1 MWDFFKR
8 IKIIDEA
15 GKFTEHAGDPIW
27 VYYQYLLAKGDKRS
41 KEEINAEGNK
51 KIKEVVGRGVDLALG
66 HGEKI
71 SDIEP
76 ELNKRIHA
84 LYDDAKISL
93 WAEFTPEF
101 VKTIPNT
108 VEIATKSKDRA
119 EYIAAPSSGEELSES
134 AVATLEQLRAS
145 WNGNNPDVQIVIS
158 DGLNAKA
165 LMDEGHLLPYLST
178 LTKDL
183 KAAGLTV
190 SEKNIVVTSG
200 RVRAGYAIGNVLFAK
215 GDPAKAATLINI
227 IGERPGSGHHNF
239 SVYIATPKGKVW
251 HEKKV
256 DHEIVRVIS
265 GISDTALSPEDAA
278 AETMRL
284 VQKMKS
290 E

>member
-1 MWDFFKR
+1 M
-8 IKIIDEA
+8 
-15 GKFTEHAGDPIW
+15 
-27 VYYQYLLAKGDKRS
+27 
-41 KEEINAEGNK
+41 
-51 KIKEVVGRGVDLALG
+51 
-66 HGEKI
+66 
-71 SDIEP
+71 
-76 ELNKRIHA
+76 
-84 LYDDAKISL
+84 
-93 WAEFTPEF
+93 
-101 VKTIPNT
+101 
-108 VEIATKSKDRA
+108 
-119 EYIAAPSSGEELSES
+119 
-134 AVATLEQLRAS
+134 ATLEKLRAS

-251 HEKKV
+251 QEKKV

-284 VQKMKS
+284 IQKMKS